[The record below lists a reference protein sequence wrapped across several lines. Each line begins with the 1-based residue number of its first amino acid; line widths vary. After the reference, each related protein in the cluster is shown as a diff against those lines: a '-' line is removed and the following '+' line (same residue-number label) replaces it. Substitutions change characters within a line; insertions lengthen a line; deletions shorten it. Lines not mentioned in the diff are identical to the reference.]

1 MTSSIVQAA
10 HHFRSLHDS
19 RRPLALSNIWDV
31 ASALIAQA
39 AGAPALAT
47 TSAGVA
53 WAHGLPDGDHLD
65 RARALSAVTAIA
77 AAVKV
82 PVTADIEGGYAEA
95 TAGVAETVK
104 GLLGAGVVG
113 INIEDGNRAPM
124 ELAARIAV
132 ARQAAQDAGVPLFIN
147 ARTDVFLAGIG
158 ASEHRVEE
166 VLARAERYIQAGAD
180 GIFVPG
186 VVDPQTIAALCQE
199 LPVPLNV
206 MVGVGAPSV
215 AELGRLGVARV
226 SLGAAVALTAYAS
239 VRRVTAEL
247 LDTGT
252 YQATADALSFGE
264 LNDLLIDSTTL

>member
-1 MTSSIVQAA
+1 M
-10 HHFRSLHDS
+10 
-19 RRPLALSNIWDV
+19 
-31 ASALIAQA
+31 
-39 AGAPALAT
+39 
-47 TSAGVA
+47 
-53 WAHGLPDGDHLD
+53 PDGDHLD